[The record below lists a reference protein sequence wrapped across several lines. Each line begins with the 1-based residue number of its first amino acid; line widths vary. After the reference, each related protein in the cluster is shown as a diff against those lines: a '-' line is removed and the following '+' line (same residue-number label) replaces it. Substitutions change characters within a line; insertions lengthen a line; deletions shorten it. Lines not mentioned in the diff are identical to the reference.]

1 MPKVLVDVASRPPV
15 GRACALPLSMAVHVV
30 MVGAILLAQ
39 ALSPVDFPKINPP
52 PIVGIPVPVDPGPPP
67 PPCGDPARPRI
78 RGTTLL
84 RPVQRRFGVA
94 PVEETPRWAPFASQ
108 PISPEDVG
116 VGLGPVCEGCSP
128 DGADDGVPGGV
139 PGASGTGE
147 APSKPVPVGGD
158 VRPPTKL
165 RHVNAA
171 YPEIARAAR
180 VQGKVVLECVIGT
193 DGRVTDI
200 RVIRGQPLLDA
211 AAVAAVQ
218 QWVYAPTRLN
228 GRAVAVLM
236 TVTIDFRISR

>member
-1 MPKVLVDVASRPPV
+1 
-15 GRACALPLSMAVHVV
+15 
-30 MVGAILLAQ
+30 
-39 ALSPVDFPKINPP
+39 
-52 PIVGIPVPVDPGPPP
+52 
-67 PPCGDPARPRI
+67 
-78 RGTTLL
+78 
-84 RPVQRRFGVA
+84 
-94 PVEETPRWAPFASQ
+94 
-108 PISPEDVG
+108 
-116 VGLGPVCEGCSP
+116 
-128 DGADDGVPGGV
+128 
-139 PGASGTGE
+139 
-147 APSKPVPVGGD
+147 VGGD